1 MTMASESHS
10 SPSTGSKSLPDT
22 AVLAAVVAIGTLCSA
37 LAFMGLRQTEALR
50 LQNIHSASARTV
62 QDVLELD
69 ISRAVEATHNIGLVL
84 ESQPQVRKAQ
94 FDLLSRRVMSD
105 LHTLSAIRW
114 VPASGNESPH
124 EQQARVIG
132 RPVASEVFTVV
143 NPGHDGAGVPAI
155 AIVAPV
161 YERDAVTDA
170 IMRHRGFVE
179 TVVPLA
185 ALLRD
190 AGNRANL
197 VGMDLMVYDLEGGT
211 RANDETIYARIG
223 TSADAEDAHPH
234 RADRTHNDFVVPLD
248 VAGRPW
254 QVVLHPRPAF
264 YADLSSSYAPYVLGG
279 GLLLT
284 GLIAAAVWRAQ
295 RYRRSLESARHR
307 ASRAREALALEQQR
321 LQNIMDGTGVATWE
335 FDYSTRTL
343 QASDRWALMSGYSA
357 EELGPDLYTRW
368 LELTHPD
375 DLNRFFT
382 ALDEHYAGKTPHFDY
397 EYRIRHKQGNW
408 IWVGSRARLLERDAK
423 GNPLILGGTN
433 LEITERK
440 EAEERIRELNASLEQ
455 RMQEEATRSEARA
468 TLGTL
473 IASVSH
479 EMGTPMG
486 NSLMTASTLADQA
499 KQFQAQLDA
508 GTLRRSSLTEF
519 ITQVREGNAL
529 LMRNLERAVALLKN
543 FRQVAAD
550 QASEQRR
557 EFDLRQVLGEVLHTL
572 APSLKREAHTV
583 TLEVPEGIAM
593 DSYPGPLGQV
603 VINLINN
610 AYLHAFEGMTQG
622 TVQLKVQATDNE
634 VTLLCQDN
642 GRGIAPETLDKM
654 FLPFFSTRIGSGG
667 TGLGMSIVDNL
678 VKATLGGSLSVASTL
693 GEGTTVTIT
702 LPRVAPAPHSGAD
715 D

>member
-1 MTMASESHS
+1 MAHE
-10 SPSTGSKSLPDT
+10 PLTPPATGSKRLPDT
-22 AVLAAVVAIGTLCSA
+22 LMLAAVLAVGTACSS
-37 LAFMGLRQTEALR
+37 LAFVGLRHTEALR
-50 LQNIHSASARTV
+50 LQNIHAASARTV

-69 ISRAVEATHNIGLVL
+69 ITRTLEATHNMGLVV
-84 ESQPQVRKAQ
+84 ESQPQVQRKQ
-94 FDLLSRRVMSD
+94 FELLSRRVMAD
-105 LHTLSAIRW
+105 LRTLSALRW
-114 VPASGNESPH
+114 LPADGNEQAH
-124 EQQARVIG
+124 QQQARIIG
-132 RPVASEVFTVV
+132 RPVASAVFPWVS
-143 NPGHDGAGVPAI
+143 PGQDGAGVPAI

-161 YERDAVTDA
+161 FERNATTDT
-170 IMRHRGFVE
+170 IVRHRGFVE
-179 TVVPLA
+179 SIVPLD
-185 ALLRD
+185 ALLRN

-197 VGMDLMVYDLEGGT
+197 VGMDLMVFDLEGAAHANKEAIYSRLDTSSGAEDGQVH
-211 RANDETIYARIG
+211 RANTA
-223 TSADAEDAHPH
+223 
-234 RADRTHNDFVVPLD
+234 HNDFVLALD
-248 VAGRPW
+248 MASRPW

-264 YADLSSSYAPYVLGG
+264 YAGLTPSYAPYVLCA

-295 RYRRSLESARHR
+295 RYRRSIEFARHR
-307 ASRAREALALEQQR
+307 ASRAREALALEQKR
-321 LQNIMDGTGVATWE
+321 LQNIMEGTGVATWE
-335 FDYSTRTL
+335 FNYSTRVL
-343 QASDRWALMSGYSA
+343 QVSERWASMAGYALSD
-357 EELGPDLYTRW
+357 LGPDLYTRW
-368 LELTHPD
+368 LELTDPS
-375 DLNRFFT
+375 DLKRFFL
-382 ALDEHYAGKTPHFDY
+382 ALGEHLAGNTPHFDFA
-397 EYRIRHKQGNW
+397 YRIRHKQGHW
-408 IWVGSRARLLERDAK
+408 IWIGARARLLERDAE
-423 GNPLILGGTN
+423 GNPLVLGGTN

-440 EAEERIRELNASLEQ
+440 EAEERIRQLNASLEQ
-455 RMQEEATRSEARA
+455 RMQEEVTRSEARA

-499 KQFQAQLDA
+499 KHFQAQLDA

-557 EFDLRQVLGEVLHTL
+557 AFDLRQVLGEVLHTL

-583 TLEVPEGIAM
+583 LLDVPEGIAM

-610 AYLHAFEGMTQG
+610 AYLHAFEGLDRG
-622 TVQLKVQATDNE
+622 TVRLQANATDSE
-634 VTLLCQDN
+634 VTLVCQDN

-678 VKATLGGSLSVASTL
+678 VKSTLGGSLSVASVQ
-693 GEGTTVTIT
+693 GEGTTITLT
-702 LPRVAPAPHSGAD
+702 LPRVAPLAATDEG
-715 D
+715 

>member
-1 MTMASESHS
+1 MEPEFPSSHS
-10 SPSTGSKSLPDT
+10 PGSKTLTDPL
-22 AVLAAVVAIGTLCSA
+22 VLAAVLGIGALCSV
-37 LAFMGLRQTEALR
+37 LAFSSLRQTEALR
-50 LQNIHSASARTV
+50 LQNIHTASARTV

-69 ISRAVEATHNIGLVL
+69 VNRTVEATHNISLVL
-84 ESQPQVRKAQ
+84 ESQPQVQRKQ
-94 FDLLSRRVMSD
+94 LDLLSRRVMAD

-114 VPASGNESPH
+114 VPASGSEASH

-132 RPVASEVFTVV
+132 RPVASEVFAVV
-143 NPGHDGAGVPAI
+143 SPSHDGAGVPAI
-155 AIVAPV
+155 AIAAPV
-161 YERDAVTDA
+161 YERDPTTDS
-170 IMRHRGFVE
+170 IVRHRGFVE
-179 TVVPLA
+179 SIVPLH

-197 VGMDLMVYDLEGGT
+197 VGMDLMVYDLEGAA
-211 RANDETIYARIG
+211 RANSGAIYTRMGLTTDKVDSHA
-223 TSADAEDAHPH
+223 H
-234 RADRTHNDFVVPLD
+234 RAETAHNDFVVALD
-248 VAGRPW
+248 VATRPW

-264 YADLSSSYAPYVLGG
+264 YADLTSSYAPYVLGA

-284 GLIAAAVWRAQ
+284 GLITAAVWRAQ
-295 RYRRSLESARHR
+295 RYRRSIESARHR

-321 LQNIMDGTGVATWE
+321 LQNIMDGTGVVTWE
-335 FDYSTRTL
+335 FNYNTRKL
-343 QASDRWALMSGYSA
+343 QASERWALMSGYSV
-357 EELGPDLYTRW
+357 EELGPDLYSRW

-375 DLNRFFT
+375 DLSRFFT
-382 ALDEHYAGKTPHFDY
+382 ALEEHYAGKTPHFDY
-397 EYRIRHKQGNW
+397 EYRIRHKRGHW
-408 IWVGSRARLLERDAK
+408 IWIGSRARLLERDADGK
-423 GNPLILGGTN
+423 PLVLGGTN

-499 KQFQAQLDA
+499 KHFQAQQDA
-508 GTLRRSSLTEF
+508 GTLRRSTLTEF

-572 APSLKREAHTV
+572 APSLKREAHAV
-583 TLEVPEGIAM
+583 TLDVPEGIAM

-603 VINLINN
+603 VINLVNN
-610 AYLHAFEGMTQG
+610 AYLHAFEGLDQG
-622 TVQLKVQATDNE
+622 TVTLRASATDKE
-634 VTLLCQDN
+634 VTLVCQDN
-642 GRGIAPETLDKM
+642 GRGIAPETLEKM
-654 FLPFFSTRIGSGG
+654 FMPFFSTRIGSGG

-678 VKATLGGSLSVASTL
+678 VKSTLGGSLSVASAL

-702 LPRVAPAPHSGAD
+702 LPRVAPAPHSGAEE
-715 D
+715 

>member
-1 MTMASESHS
+1 MAHEPQSL
-10 SPSTGSKSLPDT
+10 TTKVSKPLPDN
-22 AVLAAVVAIGTLCSA
+22 ALLAAVVVIGTLCSA

-50 LQNIHSASARTV
+50 LQNIHGTSARTV

-69 ISRAVEATHNIGLVL
+69 INRAVEATHTIGLVL
-84 ESQPQVRKAQ
+84 ESQPAFRKDQ
-94 FDLLSRRVMSD
+94 FDVLSRRVMSD
-105 LHTLSAIRW
+105 LPAVSAIRW
-114 VPASGNESPH
+114 VPASDHESPH
-124 EQQARVIG
+124 EQQARVMG
-132 RPVASEVFTVV
+132 RPVASGVFTVA
-143 NPGHDGAGVPAI
+143 NTGQDGAEASAI
-155 AIVAPV
+155 AIASPV
-161 YERDAVTDA
+161 YARDAVTDT

-179 TVVPLA
+179 AIVPLA
-185 ALLRD
+185 ALLGD

-197 VGMDLMVYDLEGGT
+197 VGMDLMVYDMEGGT
-211 RANDETIYARIG
+211 RANNDVIYAQMG
-223 TSADAEDAHPH
+223 TPANAEEVRAHHADS
-234 RADRTHNDFVVPLD
+234 THNDFAAPLD
-248 VAGRPW
+248 VAGRTW
-254 QVVLHPRPAF
+254 QLVLHPRHAF
-264 YADLSSSYAPYVLGG
+264 YADLTSSYAPYVLGA
-279 GLLLT
+279 GLVLT
-284 GLIAAAVWRAQ
+284 ALIAAAVWRAQ
-295 RYRRSLESARHR
+295 RYRRSIEFARYR

-335 FDYSTRTL
+335 FDYSTRKL
-343 QASDRWALMSGYSA
+343 QASEHWALMSGYSVD
-357 EELGPDLYTRW
+357 ELGPDLYSRW

-375 DLNRFFT
+375 DLSRFFT
-382 ALDEHYAGKTPHFDY
+382 ALDEHYSGKSPHFDY
-397 EYRIRHKQGNW
+397 EYRIRHKRGHW
-408 IWVGSRARLLERDAK
+408 IWIGSRARLLERDADGK
-423 GNPLILGGTN
+423 PLLLGGTN

-508 GTLRRSSLTEF
+508 GTLRRSTLTEF

-557 EFDLRQVLGEVLHTL
+557 QFDLRQVLGEVLHTL

-583 TLEVPEGIAM
+583 TLEAPEGIAM

-603 VINLINN
+603 VINLVNN
-610 AYLHAFEGMTQG
+610 AYLHAFEGTAQG
-622 TVQLKVQATDNE
+622 SVWLRASANADADT
-634 VTLLCQDN
+634 VTLVCQDN

-654 FLPFFSTRIGSGG
+654 FMPFFSTRIGSGG

-678 VKATLGGSLSVASTL
+678 VKSTLGGSLNVASSL
-693 GEGTTVTIT
+693 GEGTTITIT
-702 LPRVAPAPHSGAD
+702 LPRVAPAPHSDAED
-715 D
+715 